1 MSVHT
6 PPSSPE
12 AIASGPPGTWSDHPG
27 EMAQCLQAVF
37 PFRKTHRQAVAH
49 DEGMFNTVPRKNSW
63 QLTKVR
69 GEANPYDFQ
78 HPPDRSN
85 WSSDAVR
92 DAFQAHRVIPLLLC
106 MCLGW
111 LWGAVPVV
119 AQDEAPSP
127 AAEVSGPYRN
137 LTEHHAGTFHL
148 KREGDA
154 VYATFRT
161 DRSPVQ
167 HFARQQPEVLFTV
180 PEGFRPPVAVT
191 WEVSAETVQEDGT
204 PHPQHVDRR
213 VFRVRVDPEGRVRYV
228 DDPGVDRVGYLRY
241 HTMLAW
247 PLAGTE
253 PRLCERHRKIRE
265 GILAAVQILEDAT
278 LPCSLVDWS
287 HLARIQTLSLA
298 LPVPLDTDTEWHVLL
313 GLTNLATLQLQSWSE
328 SGWPVAE
335 DTYLTQLL
343 IHTPRLKTLSVKGPG
358 LSVSADLLQF
368 TPELEALH
376 LDLGGWGK
384 ELVPLL
390 DHVPRLTQLTVKDG
404 LAPCASPNLLAAVPR
419 LTRLTRLAVRMVAD
433 TEALACLR
441 TTLDQLALDLKELEV
456 ELLTLRD
463 LNVEILPSL
472 PQLTHLTL
480 DVKGMVTLPQQLL
493 VKTPELTH
501 LTLRD
506 DTYDGR
512 SEATFALP
520 TGFFAHTPHLTS
532 LSLNITR
539 LIDLSPDLLK
549 PIPELR
555 RMQIDTQDS
564 ASLTALFM
572 EQVTELRVDTGF
584 LDLPEDFPT
593 RLPHLKVLHLD
604 VQNLALPENFLTHAE
619 RLEVLHL
626 NAQTRKSLPAN
637 FLTYAP
643 RLTDLYLRMPLLPA
657 LPPTFLV
664 HAPLLETME
673 LEAGH
678 GIVGNFAKCNQNP
691 PGPREFPEH
700 FLSHTPRL
708 VELTLRVPMLKALP
722 PSFLGHAPLLQK
734 MEVDYAYGGYCFRYG
749 HEGLLKVVMP
759 LRSLP
764 VNFLTHAPNLRHLNL
779 QAGYVNEMPSDFLS
793 HAPKLRYLNLDAN
806 GMSALPTD
814 FLARHPGLETVRLQA
829 NGISSLPHG
838 FLSQSPNLVSITLDL
853 RQVDALPEHFLAN
866 IPRLHEVE
874 IDVHQAK
881 TLPPTFLA
889 HAPHLRFLNLRAHS
903 LTALPPD
910 LLTHAPRI
918 QTLGLAMPLLEPTL
932 TPEHHLWP
940 TLQNTSYRV
949 KVSQPD
955 SLIFTNPDGPLE
967 CSGRP
972 TVQQGSILEVEGRE
986 QDDEGRNLLRV
997 RFWRNREFFAFD
1009 FRHYC
1014 TFFIDARFTT
1024 PTLDVC
1030 AAFREPEACE
1040 PIRNRYTTL
1049 PALPVDN
1056 GGDFRG

>member
-6 PPSSPE
+6 PPPSPE
-12 AIASGPPGTWSDHPG
+12 AIASGTLATWSNHPG

-37 PFRKTHRQAVAH
+37 PFRKTHRRDVAH
-49 DEGMFNTVPRKNSW
+49 GEGLFNTVPRKNSW

-69 GEANPYDFQ
+69 GKANPYGFR
-78 HPPDRSN
+78 HLPDRAA
-85 WSSDAVR
+85 WSPDAVR

-137 LTEHHAGTFHL
+137 LAEHHAGTFHL

-167 HFARQQPEVLFTV
+167 HFARHQPEVLFTV
-180 PEGFRPPVAVT
+180 PEGFRPTMAVT
-191 WEVSAETVQEDGT
+191 WEVSAETVQADGT
-204 PHPQHVDRR
+204 PHPDRSDHR
-213 VFRVRVDPEGRVRYV
+213 VFRMHVDPEGRVRYV
-228 DDPGVDRVGYLRY
+228 DDPGMNGVGYLRY

-265 GILAAVQILEDAT
+265 GILAVVQVQEGAT

-287 HLARIQTLSLA
+287 HLARIQTLSLS
-298 LPVPLDTDTEWHVLL
+298 LPVPLDADAERHALL

-328 SGWPVAE
+328 SGWPVAK
-335 DTYLTQLL
+335 DTFLTQLL
-343 IHTPRLKTLSVKGPG
+343 VHTPRLKTLSVKGPG
-358 LSVSADLLQF
+358 LSVSADLLRF
-368 TPELEALH
+368 IPELEALH
-376 LDLGGWGK
+376 LDLGGWGA

-512 SEATFALP
+512 PEATFALP

-604 VQNLALPENFLTHAE
+604 VQNLALPENFLPHAE

-678 GIVGNFAKCNQNP
+678 GIVGNFAKCNQHP
-691 PGPREFPEH
+691 PGPRHFPEH
-700 FLSHTPRL
+700 FLSHAPRL
-708 VELTLRVPMLKALP
+708 VELHLRVPMLQALP
-722 PSFLGHAPLLQK
+722 PSFLGHAPLLET
-734 MEVDYAYGGYCFRYG
+734 MALEYDSGYCFDYG
-749 HEGLLKVVMP
+749 DLLKVVMP

-764 VNFLTHAPNLRHLNL
+764 TNFLTHTPNLRHLNL
-779 QAGYVNEMPSDFLS
+779 QTGYVTEFPPDFLS
-793 HAPKLRYLNLDAN
+793 HAPFLRHLVLDAN
-806 GMSALPTD
+806 GMSALPAN
-814 FLARHPGLETVRLQA
+814 FLTRHPRLETVRLLA
-829 NGISSLPHG
+829 NGIPSLPRR

-853 RQVDALPEHFLAN
+853 RQVETLPEHFLAN
-866 IPRLHEVE
+866 TPRLHEVE
-874 IDVHQAK
+874 IDVHQVQ
-881 TLPPTFLA
+881 TLPPGFLA
-889 HAPHLRFLNLRAHS
+889 HAPHLRFLNLRTHN
-903 LTALPPD
+903 LTIWPPD
-910 LLTHAPRI
+910 LLAHAPRI
-918 QTLGLAMPLLEPTL
+918 RTLGLAMPLLAPTL
-932 TPEHHLWP
+932 TPDHRLWP
-940 TLQNTSYRV
+940 TLQNTSSRV
-949 KVSQPD
+949 KVSRPD
-955 SLIFTNPDGPLE
+955 PFYFKDPDIAWPCTGP
-967 CSGRP
+967 SVRP
-972 TVQQGSILEVEGRE
+972 GSILEVEGRE
-986 QDDEGRNLLRV
+986 QGDNGRPLLRV
-997 RFWRNREFFAFD
+997 RNWQDHEFFAFD
-1009 FRHYC
+1009 LRRVCPFL
-1014 TFFIDARFTT
+1014 IDARFTT
-1024 PTLDVC
+1024 PTLEVC
-1030 AAFREPEACE
+1030 EAFREPEACE

-1049 PALPVDN
+1049 S
-1056 GGDFRG
+1056 GDDGKG